1 MLLDQEG
8 GRGRLGQQRR
18 RIASPSDEQTTADQE
33 PPASGLSEAAA
44 AAAAEA
50 ALPRHLLAADD
61 VQPVHSAISPG
72 SGIADLPSFAL
83 ASPYLNL

>member
-33 PPASGLSEAAA
+33 PPATGLSEA

-61 VQPVHSAISPG
+61 VQPVHTAISPG
-72 SGIADLPSFAL
+72 SGIVDLPSFAL
-83 ASPYLNL
+83 ASPYLDL